1 MKVLVVFYS
10 TYGHIHKMAEAVAEG
25 AKKLAGTEVELRQVP
40 ETLPPDV
47 LEKMGAVEAQKAFSH
62 VPVCSVE
69 ELAQA
74 DAVIFGTPTR
84 FGNMC
89 GQMRQFLDATGSL
102 WAEGALVGKVGSV
115 FASSATQHGGQEST
129 ILTFHVTLLH
139 HGFVVVGLPYAF
151 QGQMRIDEIS
161 GGSPYGATTI
171 AGGDGSRMPSE
182 NELAAARFQ
191 GKHVAEVAAK
201 LAQ

>member
-10 TYGHIHKMAEAVAEG
+10 TYGHIYKMAEAVAEG
-25 AKKLAGTEVELRQVP
+25 AKAVAGAEVEIRRVP

-62 VPVCSVE
+62 VPVCTVE

-74 DAVIFGTPTR
+74 DAVVFGTPTR

-139 HGFVVVGLPYAF
+139 HGFVVVGLPYPF
-151 QGQMRIDEIS
+151 QGQMRIDEIT
-161 GGSPYGATTI
+161 GGSPYGASTI

-191 GKHVAEVAAK
+191 GKHVSEVAAK
-201 LAQ
+201 LAR